1 MSNTTTTFKKIYDVI
16 TEITIGIAIFAIIFM
31 GFSVLTTPKPKTTVI
46 YKDRLIICYP
56 KTEKQISKTKPKL
69 ECIEHI
75 TKSK

>member
-1 MSNTTTTFKKIYDVI
+1 MPKITLKQVYDVV
-16 TEITIGIAIFAIIFM
+16 TEITIGIAIFSIIFM
-31 GFSVLTTPKPKTTVI
+31 GFSVLTTPQKSKSTII

-56 KTEKQISKTKPKL
+56 KDDKQSSSKTKPKL